1 MTTTHLPVLVREV
14 VELLS
19 PREGETLVDATVGLG
34 GHSEVLLEKVGQNG
48 KVIGIDRDDEALKRT
63 ADRFHGSRLVL
74 RKGSFSKIA
83 GLLSAEGIKEVDGVL
98 LDLGVSM
105 MQLRDLPRG
114 FSFISSER
122 LDMRMDRDQDVS
134 AWDVVNTYPEKE
146 LIRILREYGEEYR
159 AARIVRWIAEA
170 RSKKTIDTCDEL
182 ASLVERSI
190 GRSGRTHPAT
200 RTFQALRIE
209 VNQEMEELRTV
220 LDESLG
226 VLKKG
231 GRLCVISYHSLE
243 DRIVKHF
250 IRDNAKR
257 MVLTPLVKKP
267 VTPGIE
273 EVRVNPSSRSAK
285 LRGAEKL

>member
-19 PREGETLVDATVGLG
+19 PREGETFVDATVGLG

-48 KVIGIDRDDEALKRT
+48 RVIGIDRDDEALKRT
-63 ADRFHGSRLVL
+63 AERLHDNRLVL
-74 RKGSFSKIA
+74 RKGSFSQIA
-83 GLLSAEGIKEVDGVL
+83 GLLSAEGITEVDGVL

-114 FSFISSER
+114 FSFTSSER

-170 RSKKTIDTCDEL
+170 RSNKTIDTCDEL

-220 LDESLG
+220 LDKSLG
-226 VLKKG
+226 VLRKG

-250 IRDNAKR
+250 IRDNAKE

-273 EVRVNPSSRSAK
+273 EVRANPSSRSAK

>member
-19 PREGETLVDATVGLG
+19 PREGETFVDATVGLG

-48 KVIGIDRDDEALKRT
+48 RVIGIDRDDEALKRT
-63 ADRFHGSRLVL
+63 AERLHDSRLVL
-74 RKGSFSKIA
+74 RKGSFSQIA
-83 GLLSAEGIKEVDGVL
+83 GLLSAEGITEVDGVL

-114 FSFISSER
+114 FSFTSSER

-170 RSKKTIDTCDEL
+170 RSNKTIDTCDEL

-220 LDESLG
+220 LDKSLG
-226 VLKKG
+226 VLRKG

-250 IRDNAKR
+250 IRDNAKE